1 MHMKRTVRAAVIAS
15 AFLIGSMTLLAH
27 HGSASFDPDKR
38 LTLEGSVTEWLWA
51 NPHCF
56 LKVDAKDDTGSVRNW
71 NLELGNPTDM
81 TAVGFKRTTF
91 KAGDKVTVTVQPV
104 KSGAPVGR
112 LISVQ
117 LPDGTRLPQLPQ

>member
-1 MHMKRTVRAAVIAS
+1 MKGVFVAALVTSAVLISAS
-15 AFLIGSMTLLAH
+15 SSLTAH

-38 LTLEGSVTEWLWA
+38 LTFEGNVTEWLWA

-56 LKVDAKDDTGSVRNW
+56 LKVDAKDDSGSVSNW

-81 TAVGFKRTTF
+81 TAVGFKRTMF

-112 LISVQ
+112 LINVR
-117 LPDGTRLPQLPQ
+117 LPDGTRLPQSPQ

>member
-1 MHMKRTVRAAVIAS
+1 MQRTSISALLASVLLIAS
-15 AFLIGSMTLLAH
+15 TSLAAH
-27 HGSASFDPDKR
+27 HGNASFDPSKR
-38 LTLEGSVTEWLWA
+38 EMLEGTVTEWLWS

-56 LKVDAKDDTGSVRNW
+56 LKVDAKDDTGAVRNW

-81 TAVGFKRTTF
+81 TAVGFKRTSF
-91 KAGDKVTVTVQPV
+91 KAGDKVTVTVVPV

-112 LISVQ
+112 LLTVL

>member
-1 MHMKRTVRAAVIAS
+1 MKSVFFAALVTSAVLISAS
-15 AFLIGSMTLLAH
+15 SSLTAH

-38 LTLEGSVTEWLWA
+38 LTFEGNVTEWLWA

-56 LKVDAKDDTGSVRNW
+56 LKVDAKDDSGSVRNW
-71 NLELGNPTDM
+71 NLELGNPTDI
-81 TAVGFKRTTF
+81 TGAGYKRTTF

-112 LISVQ
+112 LITVQ
-117 LPDGTRLPQLPQ
+117 LPDGTRLPQQQ

>member
-1 MHMKRTVRAAVIAS
+1 MKRTLIRAFVAS
-15 AFLIGSMTLLAH
+15 ALLLASAPLFAH

-81 TAVGFKRTTF
+81 TAVGFRRTSF
-91 KAGDKVTVTVQPV
+91 KAGARVTVTAQPV

-112 LISVQ
+112 LITVQ